1 VRAGGPIAPET
12 PLELAPGGGTSPLE
26 QQLAASLEAEQA
38 MKQAGTSAAERA
50 AIRAGLRSALG
61 GSMQALPFL
70 LGAQPL
76 EQQMQEAAPL
86 LERLRSGPSI
96 GGMIDV
102 RTEAAKAGMTPEQY
116 IAWVRSGR
124 QL

>member
-1 VRAGGPIAPET
+1 M
-12 PLELAPGGGTSPLE
+12 
-26 QQLAASLEAEQA
+26 QL
-38 MKQAGTSAAERA
+38 
-50 AIRAGLRSALG
+50 
-61 GSMQALPFL
+61 LPFL

-76 EQQMQEAAPL
+76 GQQIQEAAPL
-86 LERLRSGPSI
+86 LEQLRSTPGA